1 MRTICVSFQAGIEI
15 SQASM
20 APNVTVTPLI
30 KVHWLIL
37 VWFERKT
44 RGQRRSKE
52 GIILFHTN
60 SDEFISTRWRRHPQ
74 ETDASF
80 VMVIQAQSDPLPDSP
95 SQSTIKGRDEHM
107 IYRLGIGYR
116 KKEQTRSDRREVDSD
131 YLEVRRL
138 YCVRAASHN
147 NHTQTYFCP
156 SEGQYGSLWSSF
168 SVYAK
173 LSWRNTIIQFWIV
186 MYGLLPLFLQL

>member
-1 MRTICVSFQAGIEI
+1 MRTICVSFKAGIEI

-44 RGQRRSKE
+44 RARKG
-52 GIILFHTN
+52 LFYSI
-60 SDEFISTRWRRHPQ
+60 SDEFISTRWRRRPQ

-116 KKEQTRSDRREVDSD
+116 KEEQTRSDRREVDSD

-156 SEGQYGSLWSSF
+156 SEGQYGCLWSSF